1 MIDYSVYMMPNPSKP
16 DAAPKAY
23 ARAQVKE
30 VVSLDKFVK
39 HLSEHNGVFTRG
51 SIKGIITDLTECLIE
66 YMLNG
71 YKVTLGDLGSFCP
84 SLSSTGA
91 ESIKDF
97 TSHSITAVNIIFTP
111 GEGFENLITRAEF
124 NPVSSRAAQVATYKA
139 ERAGETTVD
148 LEAAKKK
155 PETGNGE
162 GEENET
168 PTDPVTPPT
177 GGGGTD
183 PGDEDDG
190 GLAG

>member
-155 PETGNGE
+155 PEAEEDE
-162 GEENET
+162 GSDNT
-168 PTDPVTPPT
+168 PNDPVTPPT
-177 GGGGTD
+177 GGGGD
-183 PGDEDDG
+183 ESGEEDDG

>member
-16 DAAPKAY
+16 DVAPKAY

-155 PETGNGE
+155 PETGNG
-162 GEENET
+162 
-168 PTDPVTPPT
+168 
-177 GGGGTD
+177 
-183 PGDEDDG
+183 
-190 GLAG
+190 

>member
-1 MIDYSVYMMPNPSKP
+1 MMPNPSKP

-124 NPVSSRAAQVATYKA
+124 NPVSSLRH
-139 ERAGETTVD
+139 R
-148 LEAAKKK
+148 L
-155 PETGNGE
+155 
-162 GEENET
+162 
-168 PTDPVTPPT
+168 PPT
-177 GGGGTD
+177 RPSVPARPPLTWKRQRRS
-183 PGDEDDG
+183 PRLEMVKVRRTRHPPIP
-190 GLAG
+190 